1 MKVSLSYNPYPD
13 PPVVEPICLKHPA
26 SAEVLVAMCLTSLNT
41 SGGQLVIQHHHEEKT
56 IDLTASADSRNPF
69 SAHWTAFYA
78 DCVHHVLP
86 LKSGCRLA
94 LVYNLVY
101 TGEQKPELSV
111 DPSPAVNELLQRWT
125 DEGSE
130 PAALRL
136 AHAYSSISLQ
146 DQDSWKGQDR
156 HLMQTVTKWVS
167 GGQFWAYVG
176 QEFISDQHHKYSDI
190 VNWTVR
196 GAVIGNEVADVTI
209 SRVLKDSDVRQQLEL
224 VKHVQYYTGN
234 DSKQRLVCT

>member
-1 MKVSLSYNPYPD
+1 MYLISWY
-13 PPVVEPICLKHPA
+13 
-26 SAEVLVAMCLTSLNT
+26 T

-176 QEFISDQHHKYSDI
+176 QGFSSDGDNEYSES
-190 VNWTVR
+190 VEWTVK
-196 GAVIGNEVADVTI
+196 GAVVGNEVADVTI
-209 SRVLKDSDVRQQLEL
+209 SLLLKHSDLAQQLEL
-224 VKHVQYYTGN
+224 VKHVRYYTGN
-234 DSKQRLVCT
+234 EGKLHV